1 VDEKFGYGSL
11 STQFI
16 EDEGLDPDEIASRNG
31 WICRKG
37 FLCVSFFP
45 HQNISKCQF
54 GHKPDK
60 ETMRRMYN
68 DNQKAI
74 EAKNAAQT

>member
-45 HQNISKCQF
+45 HQNI
-54 GHKPDK
+54 
-60 ETMRRMYN
+60 
-68 DNQKAI
+68 
-74 EAKNAAQT
+74 